1 MFYMGPSYG
10 IGGHIRLH
18 VRLKVSCNIFHCTK
32 FHVIPF
38 SFSII
43 SNKHN
48 QQLKKLC
55 LYGMHLLGLNMIARL
70 GILVVLIDLIKY
82 IGH

>member
-1 MFYMGPSYG
+1 MFYVGPNYG

-18 VRLKVSCNIFHCTK
+18 VRLKVSCSIFHCTI
-32 FHVIPF
+32 FHVILF

-43 SNKHN
+43 SNKHS
-48 QQLKKLC
+48 QHLKKLC
-55 LYGMHLLGLNMIARL
+55 LYGMHLLGLNMISRL
-70 GILVVLIDLIKY
+70 GILFALIDLIKY